1 MLDMLKD
8 LSGEYFET
16 LGILK
21 LLKRFLH
28 EVSIRFKKVTVQIE
42 KERGPI
48 SREYGFT
55 ESALKINIQNKN
67 KFDIR
72 IKDVRVMFCKS
83 YGFPVPSTAPVLRTH
98 PQLPTKIESGSME
111 NWYIP
116 AEQLSTH
123 LKFLYLP
130 SNHTG
135 LVSKTVTVHAL
146 CTTGSGKVYKSSA
159 VKFSTDADSH
169 WP

>member
-8 LSGEYFET
+8 LSGEHFET

-21 LLKRFLH
+21 LLKRLLH
-28 EVSIRFKKVTVQIE
+28 EVSIRFRKVTVLIE
-42 KERGPI
+42 TERGPI

-67 KFDIR
+67 KFDIQ

-98 PQLPTKIESGSME
+98 PQLPHKIESGSME

-116 AEQLSTH
+116 AEQLSKH
-123 LKFLYLP
+123 LRFLYLP
-130 SNHTG
+130 SDHTG
-135 LVSKTVTVHAL
+135 LVSKTVTVHAR

-159 VKFSTDADSH
+159 LKFSTDADSH